1 MIDNAAIADND
12 YNIAVSSYV
21 EQQDTKEVIDIK
33 ELNAKI
39 AEIVARQSQLRAE
52 IDQIV
57 AEIEGDNLSNLL

>member
-1 MIDNAAIADND
+1 M
-12 YNIAVSSYV
+12 SSYV

-39 AEIVARQSQLRAE
+39 AEIVARQSQLRVE

-57 AEIEGDNLSNLL
+57 AEIEGDGLSNLP

>member
-1 MIDNAAIADND
+1 LIDNAAIADND

-39 AEIVARQSQLRAE
+39 AEIVARQSQLRVE

-57 AEIEGDNLSNLL
+57 AEIEGDNSANLP

>member
-57 AEIEGDNLSNLL
+57 AEIEGDNLSNLP